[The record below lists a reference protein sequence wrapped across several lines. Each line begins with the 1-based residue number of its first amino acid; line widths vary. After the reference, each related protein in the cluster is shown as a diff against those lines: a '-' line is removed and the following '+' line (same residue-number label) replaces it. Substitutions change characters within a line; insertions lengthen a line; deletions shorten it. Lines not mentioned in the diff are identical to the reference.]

1 MKRKGNKS
9 KGNECLKSGKG
20 KENEE
25 KGREEA
31 RSKKQGKQILREKRR
46 RAFKGMIQRESKQGE
61 RRGEERRALQEL
73 EIIDWWDRNSCF

>member
-31 RSKKQGKQILREKRR
+31 RETNFEREKTE
-46 RAFKGMIQRESKQGE
+46 GI
-61 RRGEERRALQEL
+61 
-73 EIIDWWDRNSCF
+73 

>member
-31 RSKKQGKQILREKRR
+31 RSKGNK
-46 RAFKGMIQRESKQGE
+46 F
-61 RRGEERRALQEL
+61 
-73 EIIDWWDRNSCF
+73 